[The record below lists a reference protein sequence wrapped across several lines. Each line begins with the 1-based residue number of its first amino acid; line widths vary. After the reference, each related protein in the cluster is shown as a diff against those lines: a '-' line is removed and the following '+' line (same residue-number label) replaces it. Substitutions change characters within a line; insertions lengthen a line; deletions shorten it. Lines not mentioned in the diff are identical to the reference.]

1 MSAAKYW
8 SPFLFL
14 AIVPAGVML
23 GSPTLGGW
31 AAFLLLPVMPL
42 ALTSLDWLGGAETR
56 AEGAPPSPAYR
67 LLPYLYIPL
76 QLGLIAWAGWVVA
89 QPGTTLLEAVGL
101 TLSCG
106 LTAGVFGFLAAHEMV
121 HSPHPGERA
130 YGLVM
135 LAGVIYMQFSIAHL
149 VGHHRRAATYEDPAT
164 ARRGESAYAF
174 LVRSVGGQARE
185 SWAHETER
193 LARAGRPVIGV
204 GNRLILFGLIEAA
217 LTIAIGVWSWRA
229 LAFFLAQAALAI
241 VMLELF
247 NYIAHYGLV
256 RRPDAAGRLER
267 LGPQHSWNSARRMNN
282 WSLFN
287 MGRHA
292 DHHRFSARP
301 YHALEVLPGGA
312 ELPSG
317 YAAAILL
324 SLIPPLWRR
333 VMDPRVDA
341 VMDRA

>member
-1 MSAAKYW
+1 MGVVKYG
-8 SPFLFL
+8 SPFVFL
-14 AIVPAGVML
+14 ALVPAGYAAGGL
-23 GSPTLGGW
+23 G
-31 AAFLLLPVMPL
+31 AFVLLPAMPL
-42 ALTSLDWLGGAETR
+42 ALTSLDWLMGRESRDAGVSGA
-56 AEGAPPSPAYR
+56 AYR
-67 LLPYLYIPL
+67 LLPYLYIPA
-76 QLGLIAWAGWVVA
+76 QLALIVWAGWAIA
-89 QPGTTLLEAVGL
+89 QPATTLLEATGL

-121 HSPHPGERA
+121 HSPHPAERA
-130 YGLVM
+130 YGLLM
-135 LAGVIYMQFSIAHL
+135 LAGLLYMQFAIAHL
-149 VGHHRRAATYEDPAT
+149 VGHHRRAATFEDPAT

-174 LVRSVGGQARE
+174 LVRSIGGQARE
-185 SWAHETER
+185 SWAHERER
-193 LARAGRPVIGV
+193 LSRAGKPVIGP
-204 GNRLILFGLIEAA
+204 GNRLIVWGLIELAVVVA
-217 LTIAIGVWSWRA
+217 VGLFSWRA

-247 NYIAHYGLV
+247 NYIAHYGLM
-256 RRPDAAGRLER
+256 RRRLPSGALER

-301 YHALEVLPGGA
+301 YHALEVLPGGS

-341 VMDRA
+341 AMGSPTPG